1 MFTTSTSAFRNL
13 LGTVGTVLCAG
24 VCLIAATAPAQAAE
38 APRATTVSYV
48 DLNLGN
54 DQGRDTLDARIKA
67 AARSVCANGGNDVR
81 ARTVEARCVRE
92 AISQARMTAVGHG
105 FQGR

>member
-1 MFTTSTSAFRNL
+1 MFTTSTSAFRTV

-24 VCLIAATAPAQAAE
+24 VCLLAATAPAQAAE
-38 APRATTVSYV
+38 APRATSVSYL

-67 AARSVCANGGNDVR
+67 AARSVCASGSNDVR
-81 ARTVEARCVRE
+81 ARTEEARCVRE
-92 AISQARMTAVGHG
+92 AISQAKMIAVGHG